1 MARPGARSQ
10 AQGTLAGRRRQAT
23 NEYPRGHRQRRHD
36 RLHYRHHGRHAADQP
51 ERRPR
56 AGKNDFKANHM
67 VMMLPFLTA
76 AIALWLALMGKR
88 GACLWLWLLTLIIF
102 AVWCHQH
109 MTGTLPIS
117 L

>member
-1 MARPGARSQ
+1 MPAAAGKPPTNTRADIGSGATIGYIS
-10 AQGTLAGRRRQAT
+10 
-23 NEYPRGHRQRRHD
+23 
-36 RLHYRHHGRHAADQP
+36 RHHGKHAADQS

-56 AGKNDFKANHM
+56 AGKNDFKAKHM
-67 VMMLPFLTA
+67 AMMLPFLTSA
-76 AIALWLALMGKR
+76 VALWLALMGKR